1 MLVKILTI
9 VFLSFTLLVIISMLF
24 LIRLMRNEITE
35 LRQKLK
41 DQQKEKERME
51 ILESARREQITLA
64 ETFEAMKR
72 SIQELADSMKGIRNA
87 DNNNA
92 AGDTENKKE

>member
-9 VFLSFTLLVIISMLF
+9 VFLSFTLLVILSMLF
-24 LIRLMRNEITE
+24 LIRLMRNEIKE

-41 DQQKEKERME
+41 YQQKEKERME

-92 AGDTENKKE
+92 AGNTENKEE

>member
-1 MLVKILTI
+1 MLGNILTI
-9 VFLSFTLLVIISMLF
+9 IFLSFTVLLIVAQMF

-51 ILESARREQITLA
+51 IRESARREQMTLA
-64 ETFEAMKR
+64 EAFEAMNK
-72 SIQELADSMKGIRNA
+72 SMQQLADSLKGFEHA

-92 AGDTENKKE
+92 AGDTENEKE

>member
-9 VFLSFTLLVIISMLF
+9 VFLSFTLLVILSMLF

-41 DQQKEKERME
+41 YQQKEKERME
-51 ILESARREQITLA
+51 ILETARREQMTLA

-72 SIQELADSMKGIRNA
+72 SMQELADSMKGIRNA
-87 DNNNA
+87 DNTDA
-92 AGDTENKKE
+92 SGDTENKEE

>member
-41 DQQKEKERME
+41 DQQKEKERMK
-51 ILESARREQITLA
+51 IRESARREQTTLV
-64 ETFEAMKR
+64 EVFEAMQK
-72 SIQELADSMKGIRNA
+72 SFQEFADSLMGVRNA

>member
-1 MLVKILTI
+1 MLVKILSI

-51 ILESARREQITLA
+51 ILETARREQMTLA
-64 ETFEAMKR
+64 EAFEAMKR

-92 AGDTENKKE
+92 AGNTENKEE

>member
-24 LIRLMRNEITE
+24 LIRLMRNEIAE

-51 ILESARREQITLA
+51 IRESARREQTTLA
-64 ETFEAMKR
+64 EVFEAMSK
-72 SIQELADSMKGIRNA
+72 SLQEFADSLMGVRNA
-87 DNNNA
+87 DNSNA
-92 AGDTENKKE
+92 SGNTENKEE

>member
-1 MLVKILTI
+1 MLVKILSI

-24 LIRLMRNEITE
+24 LIRLMRNEIKE

-41 DQQKEKERME
+41 DQQKEKERIE
-51 ILESARREQITLA
+51 IRESARREQMTLA
-64 ETFEAMKR
+64 EAFEAMNK
-72 SIQELADSMKGIRNA
+72 SMQELADSMKGIKHA

-92 AGDTENKKE
+92 AGNTENKEE

>member
-1 MLVKILTI
+1 MLVKILSI
-9 VFLSFTLLVIISMLF
+9 VFLSFTLLVILSMLF

-51 ILESARREQITLA
+51 ILETARREQMTLA

>member
-9 VFLSFTLLVIISMLF
+9 VFLLFTVLFIISLLF

-51 ILESARREQITLA
+51 IRESARREQMTLA
-64 ETFEAMKR
+64 EAFEAMNK
-72 SIQELADSMKGIRNA
+72 SMQQLADSLKGFKHA
-87 DNNNA
+87 DNTNTSGN
-92 AGDTENKKE
+92 TENKEE

>member
-9 VFLSFTLLVIISMLF
+9 VFLSFTLLVILFMLF
-24 LIRLMRNEITE
+24 LIRLMRNEIKE

-41 DQQKEKERME
+41 DQQKEKERIE
-51 ILESARREQITLA
+51 IRESARREQMTLA
-64 ETFEAMKR
+64 EAFEAMKR
-72 SIQELADSMKGIRNA
+72 SIQELADGMKGIRNA

-92 AGDTENKKE
+92 AGNTENKEE

>member
-9 VFLSFTLLVIISMLF
+9 VFLSFTLLVILSMLF
-24 LIRLMRNEITE
+24 LIRLMRNEIKE

-41 DQQKEKERME
+41 DQQKEKERIE
-51 ILESARREQITLA
+51 IRESARREQTTLA
-64 ETFEAMKR
+64 EVFEAMNK
-72 SIQELADSMKGIRNA
+72 SLQEFADSLMGVRNA

-92 AGDTENKKE
+92 SGDTENKEE

>member
-24 LIRLMRNEITE
+24 LIRLMRNEIKE

-51 ILESARREQITLA
+51 IRESARREQMTLA
-64 ETFEAMKR
+64 EAFEAMNR
-72 SIQELADSMKGIRNA
+72 SMNELADSLKGFKHA
-87 DNNNA
+87 DNTDTSRN
-92 AGDTENKKE
+92 TENKEE

>member
-1 MLVKILTI
+1 MLVNILSI
-9 VFLSFTLLVIISMLF
+9 VFLSFTLLVILSMLF

-41 DQQKEKERME
+41 DQQKEKERIE
-51 ILESARREQITLA
+51 IRESARREQMTLA
-64 ETFEAMKR
+64 EAFEAMNK
-72 SIQELADSMKGIRNA
+72 SMQELADSLKGFKHA

-92 AGDTENKKE
+92 AGNTENEKE